1 MTNQVQVPD
10 WWHRNDRDPHPTRE
24 RTAVRH
30 YAKLAS
36 DVEWAVAARDGIT
49 ETQLLALRD
58 AYFAAL
64 DATAILHDG
73 TEQRRRIIKAM
84 RRLRQS
90 GVPFV
95 SRMAQEVLEDQRTRL
110 VRLDPARRG
119 VVTD

>member
-10 WWHRNDRDPHPTRE
+10 WWHRNDRDPPPTLE

-30 YAKLAS
+30 YAKLAG

-95 SRMAQEVLEDQRTRL
+95 SRMAQEVLEDQRPRL